1 MVNQNPE
8 EHGLMVVLNNLVA
21 YLDDSEIPIVRVHRE
36 LNTGDFNL
44 RSARREKPDIPT
56 QYEFRTMPDFQVKL
70 WLNIYL
76 VMVDPTGS
84 SFVFTPK
91 QTAYLYAEANNPLFT
106 SRLRLFA
113 EQVVSTIKLAANSV
127 VPVGDVMIG
136 DEGSMVLDQA
146 FGLGSVQYSTKQ
158 IMGRRFVE
166 DRTHRDPA
174 SLRRFLTPEEYVI
187 YLRRLREKA

>member
-1 MVNQNPE
+1 
-8 EHGLMVVLNNLVA
+8 MVVLNNLVA